1 MGTIL
6 ASTIVAKAAE
16 IAQDEQGT
24 GVGGVTWTETE
35 GLRWLNEAQIAVA
48 AERPD
53 ASVITRSIQLAAGTR
68 QAVAGRRLI
77 DVLGNMGTDGNTQG
91 RAITLVE
98 RGTKDEFE
106 PGWRA
111 ATGTGV
117 VKEYCYNVATPK
129 EFDVS
134 PPVWTTSQV
143 WIQVTESINPAEI
156 ALISDPISID
166 DAYLV
171 ALQEWVLYRYFIRDA
186 EENDGFQRAGLH
198 FNAFFSILGRKVN
211 ADLAVNPKHREQ
223 LK

>member
-6 ASTIVAKAAE
+6 ASAIVAKAAE

-35 GLRWLNEAQIAVA
+35 GLGWLNEGQIAVA
-48 AERPD
+48 TERPD
-53 ASVITRSIQLAAGTR
+53 ASIITQAIQLVAGTR
-68 QAVAGRRLI
+68 QSVAGRRLI
-77 DVLGNMGTDGNTQG
+77 DVLGNMGTDGLTQG

-98 RGTKDEFE
+98 RGTKDEFD

-111 ATGTGV
+111 ATAGNV
-117 VKEYCYNVATPK
+117 IKEYCYNVATPK

-134 PPVWTTSQV
+134 PPVWTTTQV
-143 WIQVTESINPAEI
+143 WIQVSESINPAEI
-156 ALISDPISID
+156 ALITDPISID
-166 DAYLV
+166 DAYSV
-171 ALQEWVLYRYFIRDA
+171 ALQEWVAYRYFVRDA
-186 EENDGFQRAGLH
+186 EENDGFQRASLH
-198 FNAFFSILGRKVN
+198 FSAFFSILGRKIN